1 MPSAGVSFRTSS
13 PLHMSGLLD
22 AVHVPIRDRLVVS
35 RPLPRGLDEHPVSN
49 PFNSVVR
56 DSPEEAGNRPG
67 PPEREHPWAVK
78 LGTALFLMGL
88 TLLLVAGVA
97 RR

>member
-1 MPSAGVSFRTSS
+1 MNPFRWLVSASAICQLIGGALV
-13 PLHMSGLLD
+13 LWGLK
-22 AVHVPIRDRLVVS
+22 VVPA
-35 RPLPRGLDEHPVSN
+35 SN

-67 PPEREHPWAVK
+67 PPERVHPWAVK